1 MRAVPVAIAGAAGAM
16 IKRPMPTD
24 FIVRPIDPDADG
36 PALHALFGDEES
48 CRYLSRPAS
57 PSVADTIAML
67 REWMGRGDDIN
78 WVIADTSDGPALG
91 RVSVYPRGKNN
102 VWDAACMI
110 APAARGRQ
118 FKPVQHRAGKAPVA
132 SARHVLGISVEDRRL
147 SRTNARR
154 HRLQCSGAPV
164 RSCLGER
171 SRSRA
176 RRLAHGQ
183 HGAGKDG
190 VMDRKRQLDCHAR
203 CSTSRGS

>member
-110 APAARGRQ
+110 APAARGRNLAA
-118 FKPVQHRAGKAPVA
+118 RALALA
-132 SARHVLGISVEDRRL
+132 LEEAFERLG
-147 SRTNARR
+147 ARR
-154 HRLQCSGAPV
+154 IVADIDPDNQASVRVFERLGFTLEARLRGEWEMHIGIRDSLIYGLLRGDPRPW
-164 RSCLGER
+164 RSW
-171 SRSRA
+171 SS
-176 RRLAHGQ
+176 
-183 HGAGKDG
+183 
-190 VMDRKRQLDCHAR
+190 
-203 CSTSRGS
+203 